1 LFSTFFSG
9 SGGVLY
15 LEKSSNAELHDVLM
29 IANEAAMDGGAIY
42 SEGTSFDMS
51 NVQFTM
57 NKAKAGTAKGG
68 AMYVAGDSEID
79 MDNCQF
85 VSSSSGSDGG
95 AVYAGGST
103 TIDYDDW

>member
-1 LFSTFFSG
+1 M
-9 SGGVLY
+9 
-15 LEKSSNAELHDVLM
+15 EKNSNAELHDVLM
-29 IANEAAMDGGAIY
+29 IANEAALNGGAIY

-57 NKAKAGTAKGG
+57 NKAKAATAKGG
-68 AMYVAGDSEID
+68 AMYTSGTSELD

-95 AVYAGGST
+95 AVYVTGTT